1 MSPLKNTPPMIL
13 VLALAALMDGC
24 GSNSTGPQKIV
35 CNQPLKVEFLSN
47 TIKNTF
53 YPSSTWE
60 QAKDMLNPTANY
72 HKYGMNYNASVRL
85 RNLNNGTFVVKRS
98 VGQLI
103 IKRDEMDQ
111 KSYESVLSQFKLRA
125 KRDTVINF
133 TFKVD
138 IKSLSLD
145 YFKLIA
151 SGDKVGYFFS
161 SGYKYSY
168 DSAAICLDDSL
179 PRQTV
184 AASDSTVK
192 DYVSIPEIADAT
204 YTGTVATAEATATA
218 ARWSVDNWSTIRC
231 ALLVLVVIIG
241 ITLGGHAGGISC

>member
-1 MSPLKNTPPMIL
+1 MSLPKIAFPITLSL
-13 VLALAALMDGC
+13 VVATLLAGC
-24 GSNSTGPQKIV
+24 GSSSTGPQKIV

-47 TIKNTF
+47 TIKSTF

-85 RNLNNGTFVVKRS
+85 HNPNNGTFVVKRS

-103 IKRDEMDQ
+103 IKRDAMDQ
-111 KSYESVLSQFKLRA
+111 KSYQSVLSEFKVRA
-125 KRDTVINF
+125 KRDTVVNF

-151 SGDKVGYFFS
+151 DGEKVGYFFS

-168 DSAAICLDDSL
+168 DSAQICLDDSL

-218 ARWSVDNWSTIRC
+218 ARWSIDNWDTIKC
-231 ALLVLVVIIG
+231 ALFILVTIIG
-241 ITLGGHAGGISC
+241 IVLGGHAGGNGC